1 MLSCAHGGKPF
12 TKRGPMSEHQVSYPS
27 GERPGMNV
35 NMGAVV
41 LLAIGLNLLIF
52 AAIYSLKGTFI
63 RDLFMGRIEIDPS
76 RLLFQALTMFMF
88 CLSTM
93 TVVLKRMKVRAEF
106 RALREIPLPDDLDM
120 NDGPRLIG
128 VYNDITS
135 IPGWEKRMVYTRV
148 VRVLAMWIN
157 SRDFDRTIQYTKE
170 NSEMDIFASDASFR
184 GNRLFIWAMPLLG
197 FLGTVYGVSYGIGGF
212 AEFLRGDV
220 SAEDIKLQV
229 GLITQGLAVAFYTTL
244 VGLWTAG
251 AAAFPSMAAERREEQ
266 LLSEIDS
273 MIEERLTSRM
283 PSVKKTE
290 FPVESITAMREDIGH
305 MAEAMTA
312 PLRELVASIEEGFRR
327 LPSPQ
332 RYEEVFAQ
340 AIAKA
345 GDLLND
351 KYSQFQI
358 RYEIRVGE
366 LGEQLAGKLVDV
378 SERFRTGTES
388 IAQRLEQQARAIETS
403 GARAVEQQAAAVQS
417 YLSTLNQASERE
429 ASRWKEVSDD
439 LRKQVGDASAQLG
452 QAVQSLREATSLAA
466 RGADEAARGLASQ
479 MTRLVDVGTRIE
491 SLLQATRAVEVA
503 MGDIAGS
510 MEFRSAMTE
519 LRKHLQTTDE
529 LVKRLAKPRQIVLT
543 EAR

>member
-1 MLSCAHGGKPF
+1 MSIQQVPF
-12 TKRGPMSEHQVSYPS
+12 PS

-35 NMGAVV
+35 NMGIVV
-41 LLAIGLNLLIF
+41 LLAIAMNLAIFGL
-52 AAIYSLKGTFI
+52 IYTLKGTFI
-63 RDLFMGRIEIDPS
+63 RDLFMGRDQIDPS
-76 RLLFQALTMFMF
+76 RLLFQSLTMFMF

-93 TVVLKRMKVRAEF
+93 TVLMKRFKVRAEF

-120 NDGPRLIG
+120 NDGPRLVS
-128 VYNDITS
+128 VYNEIAE

-148 VRVLAMWIN
+148 MRVLAMWIN
-157 SRDFDRTIQYTKE
+157 SRDFERTSQYARE
-170 NSEMDIFASDASFR
+170 NSEMDVFGSDASFR

-220 SAEDIKLQV
+220 SAEDIKFQV

-251 AAAFPSMAAERREEQ
+251 AAAFPSMSAERREEQ
-266 LLSEIDS
+266 LLGEIDAL
-273 MIEERLTSRM
+273 IEERLTARM

-290 FPVESITAMREDIGH
+290 FPVESINAMREDIGH

-312 PLRELVASIEEGFRR
+312 PLKELVASIEEGFRR

-332 RYEEVFAQ
+332 RYEEIFAQ

-351 KYSQFQI
+351 KYSEFQI

-366 LGEQLAGKLVDV
+366 LGQQLAGKLVDV

-388 IAQRLEQQARAIETS
+388 VAQRLEQQARAIETS

-417 YLSTLNQASERE
+417 YLSTLNQASDRE
-429 ASRWKEVSDD
+429 AARWKEVSDD
-439 LRKQVGDASAQLG
+439 LRKQVGDASAHLG
-452 QAVQSLREATSLAA
+452 QAVQSLRDATSLAA
-466 RGADEAARGLASQ
+466 RGADEAARGLAEQ

-491 SLLQATRAVEVA
+491 SLLQATRAVEIA
-503 MGDIAGS
+503 MSDIAGS
-510 MEFRSAMTE
+510 QEFRAAMTD

-529 LVKRLAKPRQIVLT
+529 LVKRLSKPRQIVLT

>member
-1 MLSCAHGGKPF
+1 MSVQQVPF
-12 TKRGPMSEHQVSYPS
+12 PS
-27 GERPGMNV
+27 GERPGLGV
-35 NMGAVV
+35 NMGLVV
-41 LLAIGLNLLIF
+41 LLAIGLNLAIF
-52 AAIYSLKGTFI
+52 ALIYTLKGTFV
-63 RDLFMGRIEIDPS
+63 RDLFMGRDQIDPA
-76 RLLFQALTMFMF
+76 RLLFQSLTMFMF

-93 TVVLKRMKVRAEF
+93 TVLLKRIKARKEF

-120 NDGPRLIG
+120 NDGPRLVS
-128 VYNDITS
+128 VYRDIAG

-148 VRVLAMWIN
+148 MRVLAMWIN
-157 SRDFDRTIQYTKE
+157 SRDFERTNQYARE
-170 NSEMDIFASDASFR
+170 NSEMDVFASDGSYR

-220 SAEDIKLQV
+220 SAEDIKYQV

-266 LLSEIDS
+266 LLGEIDAL
-273 MIEERLTSRM
+273 IEERLTARM

-305 MAEAMTA
+305 MAEALSA
-312 PLRELVASIEEGFRR
+312 PLKELVASIEEGFRR

-332 RYEEVFAQ
+332 RYEDVFAH

-345 GDLLND
+345 GELLND
-351 KYSQFQI
+351 KYSEFQI

-366 LGEQLAGKLVDV
+366 LGDQLAGKLADV
-378 SERFRTGTES
+378 SERFQSGAES
-388 IAQRLEQQARAIETS
+388 VAKRLEQQAHAIEAS
-403 GARAVEQQAAAVQS
+403 GARAVEQQAAAVRS
-417 YLSTLNQASERE
+417 YLSVLDQAGARE
-429 ASRWKEVSDD
+429 MARWKEASDD
-439 LRKQVGDASAQLG
+439 LRKQVGDAAVLLG
-452 QAVQSLREATSLAA
+452 QAVQSLRDATALAA
-466 RGADEAARGLASQ
+466 RGADEAARALAEQ

-491 SLLQATRAVEVA
+491 SLLQATRAVEIA

-510 MEFRSAMTE
+510 QEFRAAMAE
-519 LRKHLQTTDE
+519 LRRHLQATDE

-543 EAR
+543 ESR

>member
-1 MLSCAHGGKPF
+1 MLSGATGGIASF
-12 TKRGPMSEHQVSYPS
+12 IRGPMSEHQVAFPS

-41 LLAIGLNLLIF
+41 LLAIALDLLIF
-52 AAIYSLKGTFI
+52 SAIYTLKGTFI
-63 RDLFMGRIEIDPS
+63 RDLFMGRTEIDS
-76 RLLFQALTMFMF
+76 ARLLFQALTMFMF

-93 TVVLKRMKVRAEF
+93 TVVLKRIKVRAEF

-120 NDGPRLIG
+120 NDTPRLVN
-128 VYNDITS
+128 VYNEITS

-157 SRDFDRTIQYTKE
+157 SRDFDRTIQYAKE
-170 NSEMDIFASDASFR
+170 NSEMDVFGSDTSFR
-184 GNRLFIWAMPLLG
+184 ANRLFIWAMPLLG

-220 SAEDIKLQV
+220 AAEDIKLQV
-229 GLITQGLAVAFYTTL
+229 GMITQGLAVAFYTTL

-266 LLSEIDS
+266 LLGEIDA
-273 MIEERLTSRM
+273 MIEERLTSRI
-283 PSVKKTE
+283 PSVKQTE
-290 FPVESITAMREDIGH
+290 FPVETITAMREDIGH
-305 MAEAMTA
+305 MAEALTA
-312 PLRELVASIEEGFRR
+312 PLRDLVASIEEGFRR

-345 GDLLND
+345 GELLND
-351 KYSQFQI
+351 KYSEFQI

-378 SERFRTGTES
+378 SERFRTGAEA

-417 YLSTLNQASERE
+417 YLGTLSQASERE
-429 ASRWKEVSDD
+429 AARWKEVSDD
-439 LRKQVGDASAQLG
+439 LRKQVGDASVQLG
-452 QAVQSLREATSLAA
+452 QAVQSLREASSLAA

-491 SLLQATRAVEVA
+491 ALLQATRAVEVA

-510 MEFRSAMTE
+510 LEFRTAMTE